1 MAQEKLL
8 LTVTVAVTIAFA
20 VARGLCHS
28 LIVTLTDSSTD
39 WLVGGC
45 RFNWL
50 FDLAAISYWRDY
62 CKEV

>member
-45 RFNWL
+45 RL
-50 FDLAAISYWRDY
+50 IGCLI
-62 CKEV
+62 